1 MGHFGEVWDALAK
14 FGKLLTDFW
23 KEVWRT
29 GQSAAF
35 TRTLMDCRPDGRR
48 RAVFGR
54 RSRPKT
60 KRPPVE
66 TEGRLT
72 IACHMKR
79 DNDLVVREHKIKRL
93 IQNPKSLRLSNS

>member
-1 MGHFGEVWDALAK
+1 MRGRE
-14 FGKLLTDFW
+14 DFSRW
-23 KEVWRT
+23 A
-29 GQSAAF
+29 G
-35 TRTLMDCRPDGRR
+35 PG
-48 RAVFGR
+48 GR